1 MKRDRFATLKYPALL
16 LLCGGIFA
24 VTFRLFHLPVAA
36 ALYPSALCTLV
47 LLCVF
52 GWEHWQRRRKL
63 EKLTALA
70 ALPDDLPERLG
81 YNSIQSFRRAFKRV
95 MGVSPSEYRG

>member
-52 GWEHWQRRRKL
+52 GW
-63 EKLTALA
+63 
-70 ALPDDLPERLG
+70 
-81 YNSIQSFRRAFKRV
+81 
-95 MGVSPSEYRG
+95 